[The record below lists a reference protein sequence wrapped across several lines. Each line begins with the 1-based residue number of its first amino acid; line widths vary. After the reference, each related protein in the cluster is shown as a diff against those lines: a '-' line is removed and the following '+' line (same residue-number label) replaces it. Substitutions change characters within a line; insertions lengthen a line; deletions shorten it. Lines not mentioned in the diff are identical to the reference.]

1 MSALTDYLKL
11 ESAAIL
17 NTAIRLDDKEVE
29 KALNLLIQCS
39 NSNSKIIVTG
49 VGKSG
54 IVARKI
60 AATFCSV
67 GLMSLYLNP
76 LDALHGDLGV
86 VASKDICIIL
96 SNSGETEELLGII
109 PHLKRKSSACI
120 GIIGNENSLI
130 TKNCD
135 VFLDSKVDREICPL
149 NLAPTASTA
158 VSMAIGD
165 ALASVWMERKG
176 ISHKDF
182 AINHPSG
189 LLGKKLTLKVS
200 DLMIPTSSIK
210 SINLEASLEKIIGI
224 ITYNGM
230 GCTYVTNNEDHENL
244 EGLIT
249 DGDLRRA
256 LKTFDNNSWSNLK
269 ARQIMTTNPVTISSK
284 ELAIDALKIM
294 ERKHNSISVL
304 PVINKSNGVTKVIGI
319 IRLHDIIKAGLK

>member
-17 NTAIRLDDKEVE
+17 NTAKRLDENEVE
-29 KALNLLIQCS
+29 EALNLLIQCS

-67 GLMSLYLNP
+67 GLMSIYLNP
-76 LDALHGDLGV
+76 LDALHGDIGV

-135 VFLDSKVDREICPL
+135 VFLDSTVDREICPL

-176 ISHKDF
+176 ISDKDF

-189 LLGKKLTLKVS
+189 VLGKKLTLQVS
-200 DLMIPTSSIK
+200 DLMIPKSSIK

-224 ITYNGM
+224 ITFNGM
-230 GCTYVTNNEDHENL
+230 GCTYVTNNDEHENL

-256 LKTFDNNSWSNLK
+256 LKTCETKSWPNLK
-269 ARQIMTTNPVTISSK
+269 AKQIMTTNPVTISSK
-284 ELAIDALKIM
+284 DLAIDALRIM
-294 ERKHNSISVL
+294 ERKQNSISVL
-304 PVINKSNGVTKVIGI
+304 PVIKKYDGMKKVIGI
-319 IRLHDIIKAGLK
+319 IRLHDIIQAGLK